1 MTNERKSVWSSGA
14 AYGPYV
20 GRWSRLVAKKFLD
33 WLQAPVG
40 DAWLD
45 VGCGTGAV
53 TETIL
58 STCAPSR
65 VHGVDTSDGYLAF
78 ARAQITDPR
87 AHFERA
93 DAQAL
98 EIEANAYDNVVAGLV
113 LNFIPDKARAMAHMG
128 RVGKPGGQ
136 VAAYVRVCGSH
147 GVNAAFLGRSCP
159 VEAREQ
165 TP

>member
-1 MTNERKSVWSSGA
+1 M
-14 AYGPYV
+14 
-20 GRWSRLVAKKFLD
+20 
-33 WLQAPVG
+33 
-40 DAWLD
+40 
-45 VGCGTGAV
+45 

-65 VHGVDTSDGYLAF
+65 VHGVDTSGGYLAF

-87 AHFERA
+87 APFERA

-113 LNFIPDKARAMAHMG
+113 LNFIPDKARAMAHMV

-136 VAAYVRVCGSH
+136 VAAYVRDYAGRMELMRHLCDAAVQLKPENKLLDE
-147 GVNAAFLGRSCP
+147 GVQFPLC
-159 VEAREQ
+159 
-165 TP
+165 